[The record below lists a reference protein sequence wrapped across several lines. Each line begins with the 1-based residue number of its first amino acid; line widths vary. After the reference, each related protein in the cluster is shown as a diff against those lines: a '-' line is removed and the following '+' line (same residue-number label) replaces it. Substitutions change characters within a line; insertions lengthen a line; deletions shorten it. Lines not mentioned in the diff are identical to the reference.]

1 MEKPVHIR
9 DPIHGY
15 ITLNDTEFA
24 LVNTRAFQRLR
35 HIRQLGLTDQVFPGA
50 THTRFSHSLGVMHLA
65 ERMLER
71 LFAQPSAR
79 ALSAEEKTRLVRL
92 MRLAAL
98 LHDLGHPPFSHA
110 LEDLFEPGIGHE
122 AMARDIVLNTEIAD
136 LLAATGKPWGVG
148 PEEVTALMAGSPAPG
163 LEFLSTVLSSELD
176 IDKMDYLLR
185 DSLYCGVRYGTFDL
199 ERLLYT
205 AVLVQAPGGPRLGV
219 HESGIHALE
228 AFVLAR
234 YYMFAQVYFNVT
246 SKVLELHLKRFFNA
260 LDLRWARSVDRFLEQ
275 DDVFVY
281 TLLKA
286 HADHPDAQ
294 AILYRRH
301 YPLLYETE
309 ESLSREQERRF
320 AKLVGTLQEEHPDWP
335 CFVSLASKDPHRF
348 ADSRILVADDAGA
361 AAEVVQVSSFIAHLK
376 RINQFRIYGPENLAA
391 EVKATLDRQ
400 WKKG

>member
-1 MEKPVHIR
+1 MEKSVLIR

-15 ITLNDTEFA
+15 ITLNEIEFA

-65 ERMLER
+65 QRMLER
-71 LFAQPSAR
+71 LFIQPPASG
-79 ALSAEEKTRLVRL
+79 LSTEEKERLVRL

-110 LEDLFEPGIGHE
+110 LEDLFEPGTGHE
-122 AMARDIVLNTEIAD
+122 AMARSIVLNTELSGIIAEG
-136 LLAATGKPWGVG
+136 GKRWGIG
-148 PEEVTALMAGSPAPG
+148 PEEVTDLMAGSPGPG

-185 DSLYCGVRYGTFDL
+185 DSLFCGVRYGSFDL

-205 AVLVQAPGGPRLGV
+205 AVLIRTDRGPRLGV

-246 SKVLELHLKRFFNA
+246 SKVLELHLRRFFES
-260 LDLRWARSVDRFLEQ
+260 LGLRWDRRVEGFLEQ
-275 DDVFVY
+275 DDVWVY
-281 TLLKA
+281 TLLKTHGD
-286 HADHPDAQ
+286 HADAQ
-294 AILYRRH
+294 AVLFRRH

-309 ESLSREQERRF
+309 EALGREQESRF
-320 AKLVGTLQEEHPDWP
+320 AGLVEAIRAEHPDWP
-335 CFVSLASKDPHRF
+335 FFVSLASKDPHRF
-348 ADSRILVADDAGA
+348 AQSGILVADDAGG
-361 AAEVVQVSSFIAHLK
+361 AAEVERVSSFIAHLK
-376 RINQFRIYGPENLAA
+376 RINQFRIYGPGELGG
-391 EVKATLDRQ
+391 EVKALLDRQ
-400 WKKG
+400 WKRG